1 MGEPVKPKE
10 KKLDKEA
17 SKKEKHPKETKKVEK
32 PSMVQ
37 KDEVPEE
44 LPQPREKKGLHR
56 HKKVSEKK
64 PKEAT
69 IEMELSLQNVTDEP
83 VKLKEKKL
91 DQETTK
97 KGKELREE
105 KIQDI
110 SKEPKQPKEKKDE
123 QEKVKEAKK
132 VDKPSKV
139 PKEDIPE
146 ELPQL

>member
-1 MGEPVKPKE
+1 MG
-10 KKLDKEA
+10 
-17 SKKEKHPKETKKVEK
+17 
-32 PSMVQ
+32 
-37 KDEVPEE
+37 VPEE

-97 KGKELREE
+97 KGKELRDETKPKEKKPKLKEE

-139 PKEDIPE
+139 LKEDIPE
-146 ELPQL
+146 